1 VQKSRN
7 EYENY
12 EILAWE
18 KVQSQFSRGCGGLAG
33 KIRMSYRHLSGI
45 FQDRL
50 GNNGDP
56 LQLSC
61 ALQAAVD
68 RATITIVDLS
78 FQHKDYVR
86 RKANFEAV

>member
-1 VQKSRN
+1 MGLVVSKAAKSN
-7 EYENY
+7 PA
-12 EILAWE
+12 IL
-18 KVQSQFSRGCGGLAG
+18 SSRGCGGLAG
-33 KIRMSYRHLSGI
+33 KIRMIYRHLSGI